1 MFAQDSYTLME
12 GNRKKQVPTS
22 NTTIEGIRQEN
33 STLYWRLSF
42 KIPITYYPFQ
52 VFCHLRYMIADPVTE
67 FL

>member
-33 STLYWRLSF
+33 STLYWR
-42 KIPITYYPFQ
+42 
-52 VFCHLRYMIADPVTE
+52 
-67 FL
+67 